1 VPENYVISGQTLTGK
16 TLVALALSEYAKQQ
30 GLKVGYFKPVGV
42 PNDADAALMKE
53 VLSLSAD
60 LENICPI
67 ERTKSSYD
75 ELLKAG
81 YEQLRSKILNSY
93 NVVSDGKDI
102 VLIEGTEAPWH
113 LLHVNLSTPQI
124 AEELDARAICLV
136 NFQDVTA
143 IDDVLLQK
151 DLFLRH
157 NVKDLTIAL
166 NMVPP
171 MFKTIVSTSI
181 ADFIESSDMK
191 FLGSIYRNRELFAP
205 SVQEILK
212 ALDGQMV
219 VGEEKEDV
227 LVDRFMV
234 GSMAPENA
242 LKWFRR
248 AKNKAVITS
257 GDRADICMAAME
269 TDTNLLILTGGMGPN
284 IRTLA
289 QAREK
294 GIPIMMTGYDTYTT
308 GQIVDSLIGTVT
320 TENIQKVPV
329 VVKILRESL
338 NFDVLN
344 IKPKE

>member
-1 VPENYVISGQTLTGK
+1 
-16 TLVALALSEYAKQQ
+16 
-30 GLKVGYFKPVGV
+30 
-42 PNDADAALMKE
+42 
-53 VLSLSAD
+53 
-60 LENICPI
+60 
-67 ERTKSSYD
+67 
-75 ELLKAG
+75 
-81 YEQLRSKILNSY
+81 
-93 NVVSDGKDI
+93 
-102 VLIEGTEAPWH
+102 
-113 LLHVNLSTPQI
+113 
-124 AEELDARAICLV
+124 
-136 NFQDVTA
+136 VTA